1 MKHAL
6 SRRGFAFGALGSALA
21 LPALAQT
28 RQRLRVAV
36 EGQNPPW
43 NYVTPDGTIAGADV
57 DISNELCRRLDVECQ
72 ISAQAW
78 DGIIPGLLAN
88 RFDVIVAGMAMTP
101 ARRERVA
108 FTDVYRNVISVFI
121 VRGAEITDIS
131 PAGLRGR
138 RIGVQRGASQH
149 LFLQRSGYEQTATI
163 VPYETVGGPE
173 LDLLAGRVDAI
184 IMNKVTAH
192 LGLLRRPEA
201 RDLRIVGEDLVG
213 GLLGDGAGIALR
225 RGDTDLLARL
235 NAAIAAM
242 RADGTLRAIYARYVP
257 FEMI

>member
-1 MKHAL
+1 MRNKL
-6 SRRGFAFGALGSALA
+6 SRRALALGALGGVLGR
-21 LPALAQT
+21 PALAQT
-28 RQRLRVAV
+28 RPALRVAV

-43 NYVTPDGTIAGADV
+43 NYVTPQGTVAGADV
-57 DISNELCRRLDVECQ
+57 DISHELCRRLEMDCQ

-88 RFDVIVAGMAMTP
+88 RFDAIVAGMAMTP

-108 FTDVYRNVISVFI
+108 FTDTYRNVISVFI
-121 VRGAEITDIS
+121 VRDPRITDVS

-149 LFLQRSGYEQTATI
+149 FYLQRSGYEQTATI

-192 LGLLRRPEA
+192 MGLMQRPDARELRV
-201 RDLRIVGEDLVG
+201 VGPDLVG

-225 RGDTDLLARL
+225 RTDTELLARL
-235 NAAIAAM
+235 NAALAAM